1 MEMSSESTKL
11 VLQNYLRDSM
21 RASTK
26 GMSPLDEVT
35 ACPSSDDERLFSRI
49 MLTISGVGVRLAM
62 LLHHPVD
69 QGGVNLYSYL
79 KSVNNPQSE
88 DDALA
93 FYREMA
99 NQTCG
104 EIKRYLHSQFQYLG
118 MSTPLGL
125 SSTTFLS
132 DLNDEGCIAMGDF
145 YLARDG
151 KPVLGASAYLYS
163 TTQIVLHY
171 DQASTADIANAGELE
186 FF

>member
-1 MEMSSESTKL
+1 MEVSAEGTKL

-26 GMSPLDEVT
+26 GMSPLDEFIS
-35 ACPSSDDERLFSRI
+35 CPSADDEKLFSRI
-49 MLTISGVGVRLAM
+49 MLTISGVGLRLAM

-69 QGGVNLYSYL
+69 QGAVNLYTYL
-79 KSVNNPQSE
+79 KSVSNAQSE
-88 DDALA
+88 DDAMA

-118 MSTPLGL
+118 MSTPVGL
-125 SSTTFLS
+125 SETTFLS
-132 DLNDEGCIAMGDF
+132 DLNDKTCIAMGNF

-163 TTQIVLHY
+163 ASPIVLHY
-171 DQASTADIANAGELE
+171 DQASTADIANSGELE